1 MLLLALFLVAVT
13 TVADFTGAAIVV
25 WGFYRPTIVRL
36 IVNFAVGT
44 LLAVSVVDLLPEAL
58 ALRGDAKPVLLAM
71 LIGIVAAF
79 LFERFIAW
87 YHCHDDH
94 CETHPASPGR
104 KAALL
109 AGSAVEE
116 FIDGAA
122 VGLALL
128 VGTQNPQLAFLTT
141 LAIFAHELPET
152 ASKVATLATFGVP
165 PKKAML
171 LVLAT
176 ALAGFIGAA
185 SAVLFAGASAAM
197 LPFLLAL
204 VAGIFIYIATADLI
218 PELHSTFQRSSFVW
232 EVFAMLAG
240 LALILVLG
248 LLE

>member
-1 MLLLALFLVAVT
+1 MLFLALLLVAVT
-13 TVADFTGAAIVV
+13 TIADFVGAAIVV
-25 WGFYRPTIVRL
+25 LGFYRPTTVRL
-36 IVNFAVGT
+36 IINFAIGT
-44 LLAVSVVDLLPEAL
+44 LLAVSVVDLLPEAIDL
-58 ALRGDAKPVLLAM
+58 YGEAKTVLSVM

-87 YHCHDDH
+87 YHCHDEQ
-94 CETHPASPGR
+94 CEVHPASPGR
-104 KAALL
+104 KTALL

-116 FIDGAA
+116 FVDGAA

-128 VGTQNPQLAFLTT
+128 GSFQNPHLAALTT

-152 ASKVATLATFGVP
+152 ASKVATLTVFGVA

-176 ALAGFIGAA
+176 ALAGFVGAA
-185 SAVLFAGASAAM
+185 AAVTFASASAAA

-218 PELHSTFQRSSFVW
+218 PELHRTFQRSSLAW
-232 EVFAMLAG
+232 EALAMLAG
-240 LALILVLG
+240 LAMILLLG
-248 LLE
+248 LME